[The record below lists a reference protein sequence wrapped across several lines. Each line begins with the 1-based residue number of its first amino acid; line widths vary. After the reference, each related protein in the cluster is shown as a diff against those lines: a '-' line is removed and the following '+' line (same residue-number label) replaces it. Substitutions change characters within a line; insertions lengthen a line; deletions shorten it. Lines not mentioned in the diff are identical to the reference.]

1 MHDTWTSPE
10 LDSLLG
16 QRSLTRRQ
24 VLVTSLAPGFA
35 RAVQPAGAQTITTDT
50 TGLTVGEVTI
60 PPADGGIPA
69 YRAMRPAGQRA
80 LPGSA
85 STGSAEG

>member
-24 VLVTSLAPGFA
+24 VLVTSLATGFA

-60 PPADGGIPA
+60 PGGWRDPRVSRDA
-69 YRAMRPAGQRA
+69 AGWAARLAWFRQH
-80 LPGSA
+80 GV
-85 STGSAEG
+85 G